1 MKALVPSG
9 RKLQPQP
16 EYSNV
21 LCGTIYSEKLTLT
34 QPFFRRFP
42 FLQHA
47 VHLIIQ
53 MGVIGEFRD

>member
-9 RKLQPQP
+9 IKLQPQP

-21 LCGTIYSEKLTLT
+21 LCGTTYLEKLTLT
-34 QPFFRRFP
+34 QPFFRQFP
-42 FLQHA
+42 FLRHA

-53 MGVIGEFRD
+53 EGVIGELRD